1 MDIDFA
7 FWRRFR
13 DTNGWPA
20 TLDALR
26 MGLWSGALSARD
38 VDRIMAVLRA
48 ERVAA

>member
-1 MDIDFA
+1 MDIDFD
-7 FWRRFR
+7 FWRRFQS
-13 DTNGWPA
+13 DNGWHA
-20 TLDALR
+20 TLDAMR